1 MSRIALVFVV
11 SGASV
16 VALPGCGS
24 GVGDPSAGRGGST
37 VANPYVACN
46 QVGIPDEQV
55 DVMLQGN
62 RQLHNDGYLASQALE
77 DFSAGCSVNPYMGY
91 WDCMACASAV
101 VDAVY

>member
-1 MSRIALVFVV
+1 MARSISRLVLAAAYVV
-11 SGASV
+11 T
-16 VALPGCGS
+16 LPGCGS
-24 GVGDPSAGRGGST
+24 GVGDPSAGRAGST
-37 VANPYVACN
+37 VPNPYVACN